1 MQLSKPKRHGHARRW
16 LLITVLLVIT
26 ALAAVLLHTAW
37 PFLAY
42 PRENLS
48 FQVPEPLPPESTG
61 QPLAGVAEVDIT
73 PAIGLPKF
81 GYSSW
86 AKNADGF
93 RTRLKARAFY
103 LHGPGQTPL
112 ALVQLDLGAGSL
124 PLQYAVAERIA
135 TTTDVP
141 ARALSL
147 LVTHTHSGPG
157 QYLGSDFYNS
167 FGANAAGFDP
177 VLFGFLSDRIAE
189 AVTRAYQN
197 RRPARI
203 ASGQTDIWGL
213 TRNRSVQ
220 AWARNH
226 NLDPE
231 QAGEDMA
238 RRAVNPRMTML
249 RIDLRADDGR
259 YYPAGALTLFSIH
272 GTAIPAFTRP
282 YHADVWHW
290 LQHGLSDRF
299 GDDLPWPF
307 VHGAFQATHADNNP
321 AWRPDQRGDLEARRI
336 GQALGEQAGRLFTR
350 LQPELAPRLRT
361 AAASRVLNVLEMA
374 DEQRHGLCER
384 AVVGAA
390 TLGAA
395 NGDEVFPVSYLP
407 FLQEGW
413 PRTLFADGC
422 QAEKQ
427 WALSKLQLLMSAD
440 TFPHRALIQIM
451 RINDLVL
458 VPLPWE
464 ITLESGNRIR
474 GAVLDTLPAGSD
486 WRVEISSLANGFF
499 GYAVTEAE
507 YGAQYYEGGH
517 TLYGPHTLDFL
528 AAQSARL
535 SEDLL
540 RSGGVDD
547 YPKESRFELLRHQ
560 YWPDGDPER
569 TWSRSWRQPARFHR
583 GGRQA
588 GPYWS
593 WRFLGEPPGD
603 LHLHQPL
610 LRILRSS
617 DRGTHIDD
625 DSGDLQIRLI
635 DDDVDGRGLYEVRWY
650 HPPVAQRG
658 RFQLELQAGPNAP
671 ALISPAFP

>member
-1 MQLSKPKRHGHARRW
+1 MQLSNPRRSGRRRFAIVF
-16 LLITVLLVIT
+16 LLLFGV
-26 ALAAVLLHTAW
+26 LAAVLLHTAW
-37 PFLAY
+37 PFLTY
-42 PRENLS
+42 PRETLS
-48 FQVPEPLPPESTG
+48 FQVPEPLPSTGSG

-81 GYSSW
+81 GYSAW

-103 LHGPGQTPL
+103 LHGPGQTPM

-124 PLQYAVAERIA
+124 PLHYAVAERIA
-135 TTTDVP
+135 AATDVP
-141 ARALSL
+141 ARGLSL

-157 QYLGSDFYNS
+157 QYLGSDFYNT
-167 FGANAAGFDP
+167 FGANSAGFDP
-177 VLFGFLSDRIAE
+177 ELFRFLSERISE
-189 AVTRAYQN
+189 AVIRAYRN
-197 RRPARI
+197 RRPARV
-203 ASGQTDIWGL
+203 ATGQRDVWGL

-231 QAGEDMA
+231 KMGEDDA
-238 RRAVNPRMTML
+238 LRAVNPRMTML
-249 RIDLRADDGR
+249 RIDLQADDGR

-272 GTAIPAFTRP
+272 GTAIPAFTKP

-290 LQHGLSDRF
+290 LEQGLSADF

-321 AWRPDQRGDLEARRI
+321 AWHPDHRGDLEARRI
-336 GQALGEQAGRLFTR
+336 GKALGDQAGQLFEG
-350 LQPELAPRLRT
+350 LENELAPRLRT
-361 AAASRVLNVLEMA
+361 AAASRLIDVLDMPE
-374 DEQRHGLCER
+374 DQRHGLCQR
-384 AVVGAA
+384 AVMGAA
-390 TLGAA
+390 TMGAA
-395 NGDEVFPVSYLP
+395 NGDEVFPISYLP

-413 PRTLFADGC
+413 PRTVFTDGC

-440 TFPHRALIQIM
+440 TFPHRALLQVL
-451 RINDLVL
+451 RVNDLVL

-474 GAVLDTLPAGSD
+474 GEVLDSLPGGTD

-499 GYAVTEAE
+499 GYAVSEAE

-535 SEDLL
+535 SDQLM
-540 RSGGVDD
+540 RTGGVDD
-547 YPKESRFELLRHQ
+547 YPKESRFELLSHR
-560 YWPDGDPER
+560 YWPEGDPDR
-569 TWSRSWRQPARFHR
+569 TWSRSWHKPATFHR
-583 GGRQA
+583 GEEDS

-593 WRFLGEPPGD
+593 WQFTGEPPGD
-603 LHLHQPL
+603 LRLHEPL
-610 LRILRSS
+610 LRILRS
-617 DRGTHIDD
+617 DNRGTLVDD
-625 DSGDLQIRLI
+625 ESGDMRLRLI
-635 DDDVDGRGLYEVRWY
+635 DADVDGQGLYEVRWY
-650 HPPVAQRG
+650 HPPVADVG
-658 RFQLELQAGPNAP
+658 SFQLEIRAGANAP

>member
-1 MQLSKPKRHGHARRW
+1 MQLSKPRRSGRRR
-16 LLITVLLVIT
+16 LAMVFLVLFGV
-26 ALAAVLLHTAW
+26 LAAALLHTAW
-37 PFLAY
+37 PFLTY
-42 PRENLS
+42 PRETLS
-48 FQVPEPLPPESTG
+48 FQVPEPLPATGSG

-81 GYSSW
+81 GYSAW

-124 PLQYAVAERIA
+124 PLHYAVAERIA
-135 TTTDVP
+135 AATDVP
-141 ARALSL
+141 ARGLSL

-157 QYLGSDFYNS
+157 QYLGSDFYNT
-167 FGANAAGFDP
+167 FGANSAGFDP
-177 VLFGFLSDRIAE
+177 ELFRFLSERISE
-189 AVTRAYQN
+189 AVIRAYNN
-197 RRPARI
+197 RRPARL
-203 ASGQTDIWGL
+203 ASGQRDVWGL

-231 QAGEDMA
+231 KMGDDDAL
-238 RRAVNPRMTML
+238 RAVNPRMTML
-249 RIDLRADDGR
+249 RIDLQADDGR

-290 LQHGLSDRF
+290 LARGLSEDF
-299 GDDLPWPF
+299 GKDLPWPF

-321 AWRPDQRGDLEARRI
+321 AWHPDHRGDLEARRI
-336 GQALGEQAGRLFTR
+336 GQALGDQAGELFQRL
-350 LQPELAPRLRT
+350 ESDLAPRLRT
-361 AAASRVLNVLEMA
+361 AAASRLIDVLQLPE
-374 DEQRHGLCER
+374 EQRHGLCQR

-390 TLGAA
+390 TMGAA
-395 NGDEVFPVSYLP
+395 NGDEVFPISYLP

-413 PRTLFADGC
+413 PRTVFTDSC

-440 TFPHRALIQIM
+440 TFPHRALFQVL

-474 GAVLDTLPAGSD
+474 GQVLDTLPAGTD

-499 GYAVTEAE
+499 GYAVSEA
-507 YGAQYYEGGH
+507 
-517 TLYGPHTLDFL
+517 DRL
-528 AAQSARL
+528 A
-535 SEDLL
+535 
-540 RSGGVDD
+540 G
-547 YPKESRFELLRHQ
+547 
-560 YWPDGDPER
+560 
-569 TWSRSWRQPARFHR
+569 
-583 GGRQA
+583 
-588 GPYWS
+588 
-593 WRFLGEPPGD
+593 
-603 LHLHQPL
+603 
-610 LRILRSS
+610 
-617 DRGTHIDD
+617 
-625 DSGDLQIRLI
+625 GDLQPGQRLFRLRGERSGIRRPIL
-635 DDDVDGRGLYEVRWY
+635 RRRPHPLRPAYAGLSRRAER
-650 HPPVAQRG
+650 AIEQ
-658 RFQLELQAGPNAP
+658 
-671 ALISPAFP
+671 

>member
-1 MQLSKPKRHGHARRW
+1 MQFFKPRRSGRRR
-16 LLITVLLVIT
+16 LAMVFLVLFG
-26 ALAAVLLHTAW
+26 ALAALLLHTAW
-37 PFLAY
+37 PFLTY
-42 PRENLS
+42 PRETLS
-48 FQVPEPLPPESTG
+48 FQVPEPLPTSGSG
-61 QPLAGVAEVDIT
+61 QPLAGLAEVDIT

-81 GYSSW
+81 GYSAW

-124 PLQYAVAERIA
+124 PLHYAVAERIA
-135 TTTDVP
+135 AATDVP
-141 ARALSL
+141 ARGLSL

-157 QYLGSDFYNS
+157 QYLGSDFYNT

-177 VLFGFLSDRIAE
+177 ELFRFLSERIST
-189 AVTRAYQN
+189 AVIRAYHN
-197 RRPARI
+197 RRPAQV
-203 ASGQTDIWGL
+203 AVGQRDVWGL
-213 TRNRSVQ
+213 TRNRSVE

-226 NLDPE
+226 NLNPE
-231 QAGEDMA
+231 EVGEDDA
-238 RRAVNPRMTML
+238 LRAVNPRMTML

-259 YYPAGALTLFSIH
+259 YYPAGALTLFSVH

-290 LQHGLSDRF
+290 LSRGVGEDF
-299 GDDLPWPF
+299 GTDLPWPF
-307 VHGAFQATHADNNP
+307 IHGAFQATHADNNP
-321 AWRPDQRGDLEARRI
+321 AWHPDHRGNLEARRI
-336 GQALGEQAGRLFTR
+336 GKALGDQADALFKRLKSD
-350 LQPELAPRLRT
+350 LAPRLRT
-361 AAASRVLNVLEMA
+361 AAGSRLIDLLDLPE
-374 DEQRHGLCER
+374 DQRHGLCRR
-384 AVVGAA
+384 AVMGAA
-390 TLGAA
+390 AMGAA

-413 PRTLFADGC
+413 PRTLFTDGC

-440 TFPHRALIQIM
+440 TFPHRALFQVL
-451 RINDLVL
+451 RINNLVL

-474 GAVLDTLPAGSD
+474 GAVLDTLPAGTD

-517 TLYGPHTLDFL
+517 TLYGPHTLNFL

-535 SEDLL
+535 SDDLM
-540 RSGGVDD
+540 RTGGVDD
-547 YPKESRFELLRHQ
+547 YPRESRFELLSHR
-560 YWPDGDPER
+560 YWPRGDPDR
-569 TWSRSWRQPARFHR
+569 TWSRSWREPATFHR
-583 GGRQA
+583 GDEDS

-603 LHLHQPL
+603 LRLHEPL
-610 LRILRSS
+610 LRIQRRDNRRTLV
-617 DRGTHIDD
+617 DD
-625 DSGDLQIRLI
+625 DSGDLRLRLI
-635 DDDVDGRGLYEVRWY
+635 DGDADGGQGLYEVRWY
-650 HPPVAQRG
+650 HPPVAEEG
-658 RFQLELQAGPNAP
+658 HLQLEVRAGANAP
-671 ALISPAFP
+671 ALVSPAFP

>member
-1 MQLSKPKRHGHARRW
+1 MSFSKPRRPGRRRR
-16 LLITVLLVIT
+16 LIAVLVVVA
-26 ALAAVLLHTAW
+26 ALAIALLHTAW
-37 PFLAY
+37 PFLTY
-42 PRENLS
+42 PRETLS
-48 FQVPEPLPPESTG
+48 FEVPDPLPPGAAG

-81 GYSSW
+81 GYSAW

-124 PLQYAVAERIA
+124 PLHYAVAERIA
-135 TTTDVP
+135 AATDVP
-141 ARALSL
+141 ARGLSL

-157 QYLGSDFYNS
+157 QYLGSDFYNT
-167 FGANAAGFDP
+167 FGSNAAGFDP
-177 VLFGFLSDRIAE
+177 QLFRFLSERISE
-189 AVTRAYQN
+189 AVITAYRN
-197 RRPARI
+197 RRPARL
-203 ASGQTDIWGL
+203 ASGQAEVWGL

-231 QAGEDMA
+231 QVDEDTA

-249 RIDLRADDGR
+249 RIDLQADDGR

-290 LQHGLSDRF
+290 LGRGLSAEF

-321 AWRPDQRGDLEARRI
+321 AWHPDHRGDLEARRI
-336 GQALGEQAGRLFTR
+336 GQALGDQAGQLFQRL
-350 LQPELAPRLRT
+350 EADLAPRLRT
-361 AAASRVLNVLEMA
+361 ASASRLLNVLDLPE
-374 DEQRHGLCER
+374 DQRHGLCQR

-395 NGDEVFPVSYLP
+395 NGDEVFPISYLP

-413 PRTLFADGC
+413 PRTLFTDGC

-427 WALSKLQLLMSAD
+427 WAFSKLQLLMAAD
-440 TFPHRALIQIM
+440 TFPHRALLQVL

-474 GAVLDTLPAGSD
+474 GAVLDTLPAGTD
-486 WRVEISSLANGFF
+486 WRVEISSLANGFV

-535 SEDLL
+535 SDALM
-540 RSGGVDD
+540 RTGGVDD
-547 YPKESRFELLRHQ
+547 YPRRSRFELLSHR
-560 YWPDGDPER
+560 YWPAGDPDR
-569 TWSRSWRQPARFHR
+569 TWSRAWQQPATFRR
-583 GGRQA
+583 GDPET
-588 GPYWS
+588 GPYWA

-603 LHLHQPL
+603 LQLHQPL
-610 LRILRSS
+610 LRILRSA
-617 DRGTHIDD
+617 DRGTYIDD
-625 DSGDLQIRLI
+625 ESGDLRLRLL
-635 DDDVDGRGLYEVRWY
+635 DDDGDGQSLYEVRWY
-650 HPPVAQRG
+650 HPPVAEEG
-658 RFQLELQAGPNAP
+658 RFQLEVRAGANAP
-671 ALISPAFP
+671 ALLSPAFP